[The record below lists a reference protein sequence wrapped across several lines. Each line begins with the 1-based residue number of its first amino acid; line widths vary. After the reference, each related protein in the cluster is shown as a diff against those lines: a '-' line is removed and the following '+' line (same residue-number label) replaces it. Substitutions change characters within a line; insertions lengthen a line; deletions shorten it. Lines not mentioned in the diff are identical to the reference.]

1 MLYSDW
7 YNSNYLDFYLFK
19 SIIYVIAAIQNAR
32 IKGML

>member
-7 YNSNYLDFYLFK
+7 YNSNYLDFYLLK
-19 SIIYVIAAIQNAR
+19 SIIHVITAIQNAR